1 MKQARAHVARL
12 ELSAAQVAVLDG
24 QAHTARALWNLLHE
38 YFTFRQDR
46 YATLKECDEAIRAAR
61 REIAWM
67 GRLPAQAA
75 QAVLKTYRQAWA
87 NFYNSDHPAKRPT
100 FKARLRSRPAVDV
113 PQARDLRVKRINRR
127 WGAVNLPKAGRVRFR
142 WTKDLPG
149 ITKGGPAGRI
159 TGARLVKDAFGW
171 QIVFR
176 TETMAA
182 TVMAAHP
189 GPTVGIDR
197 GITVALALSDESVR
211 EHGPWLTSGKREHL
225 RRLEKKSARQRA
237 AHTPDQPVS
246 HRLTRTY
253 DQMARLRATA
263 KRRAVDWQHQT
274 TTELADT
281 FSVVVVE
288 DLKITNML
296 RSAKGTIEQPGR
308 KVRQKA
314 GLNRA
319 ITGEAWGRTV
329 TLLEYKTRD
338 RGGRVVKVPTP
349 GTSQTCHRCGHR
361 DPACR
366 DGTRFSC
373 AAPTCGWTGHADTNA
388 AINIRNA
395 AGTVVSGRGDLGT
408 ARSAKRQPPRAP
420 LSGYATG
427 QSPAF
432 SWGGVQSPCVARND
446 LPDQG

>member
-1 MKQARAHVARL
+1 MEKVKRTRAHVARL

-24 QAHTARALWNLLHE
+24 QAHAARALWNLLHE
-38 YFTFRQDR
+38 YFTFRQGR
-46 YATLKECDEAIRAAR
+46 FATLKECDAAIRAAR
-61 REIAWM
+61 REIDWM
-67 GRLPAQAA
+67 GQLPAQAA

-87 NFYNSDHPAKRPT
+87 NFFNPDHPAERPT
-100 FKARLRSRPAVDV
+100 FKARFRSRPAVDV
-113 PQARDLRVKRINRR
+113 PQARDLQIKRINRR
-127 WGAVNLPKAGRVRFR
+127 WGGVNLPKAGRARFR

-149 ITKGGPAGRI
+149 VTKGGPSGRI

-176 TETMAA
+176 TETIAA
-182 TVMAAHP
+182 PVISTHP
-189 GPTVGIDR
+189 GLAVGIDR
-197 GITVALALSDESVR
+197 GITVALALSDQTTR
-211 EHGPWLTSGKREHL
+211 EHRPWLTNGEREHL

-237 AHTPDQPVS
+237 AHTPGQPAS
-246 HRLTRTY
+246 HRLRRTY
-253 DQMARLRATA
+253 DQIARLRAKA

-274 TTELADT
+274 TTELAGT
-281 FSVVVVE
+281 FGVVVVE
-288 DLKITNML
+288 DLKITNMV

-308 KVRQKA
+308 NVTQKA

-338 RGGRVVKVPTP
+338 RGGLVVKVPAP

-361 DPACR
+361 DPASR

-373 AAPTCGWTGHADTNA
+373 ANPECGWTGDADINA

-395 AGTVVSGRGDLGT
+395 AGTVVSGRGDLG
-408 ARSAKRQPPRAP
+408 AAGSAKRQPPRA
-420 LSGYATG
+420 A
-427 QSPAF
+427 
-432 SWGGVQSPCVARND
+432 
-446 LPDQG
+446 